1 MCICFPCSIYYEAC
15 HLRSSLTLFLS
26 LSVSLFPSFSLLLC
40 LSRAL
45 SPPFSQLLSSP
56 SSHTA
61 VDADAAS
68 SFLLSRPRQRKDP
81 DLQFRDEHNNLRGTG
96 NEHNHIRGTR
106 SFFDDVGIR
115 ESNVPSP
122 LVPSRVSTQLPSA
135 RARGVCV

>member
-1 MCICFPCSIYYEAC
+1 MKHVTCAVLSPSFTLSP
-15 HLRSSLTLFLS
+15 SLSFHLFLS
-26 LSVSLFPSFSLLLC
+26 CSV
-40 LSRAL
+40 SRAL
-45 SPPFSQLLSSP
+45 SLPLSLSSFLP
-56 SSHTA
+56 PPGTLA

-68 SFLLSRPRQRKDP
+68 SVLLSRPRQRKDP
-81 DLQFRDEHNNLRGTG
+81 DLQYRDEHNNLRGTG

-122 LVPSRVSTQLPSA
+122 LVPSRVSTQLRSA